1 MNIETK
7 KSEIINWIIQLKD
20 FSIVQEIL
28 KVKEKKSQSSNAT
41 KRTFGCGKGIFTYVS
56 EDFDE
61 PLDDFKD
68 YMPS

>member
-1 MNIETK
+1 MAIETK
-7 KSEIINWIIQLKD
+7 KLEIINWIIQLKD

-28 KVKEKKSQSSNAT
+28 KVKEKKSRSIDTT
-41 KRTFGCGKGIFTYVS
+41 KGKFGCGKGIFTYVS

-68 YMPS
+68 YMP